1 MGLLDGQLSN
11 VVEWEE
17 TSDDVIFYKWNNSEI
32 KKGSV
37 LIIRPGQDAIFM
49 YNGKIEGIFKDE
61 GRYDIE
67 SKIIP
72 FLSTLK
78 GFRFGFKTG
87 LKAEVL
93 FVNTKEF
100 TMRWG
105 TKQPINLPS
114 QALPGGMPI
123 RANGTFNFKVGDYQL
138 LIEKIAGVKK
148 TYTTG
153 EVRERVLAVLDQLLL
168 RWIVREGKDMFN
180 IQANSVEISNGIKE
194 ELDMELVKIGL
205 TMTGFQIMSVTYPE
219 EIQEMI
225 NKAASQSMVGDM
237 NKYTQMAFADALAK
251 GGSGGNMAV
260 DMASASMGMMM
271 GQQMMQQMQ
280 GAVNP
285 QHAGQA
291 APNPAGGVPGG
302 VPGGAPAGQPAYQAE
317 AASQAAPDPA
327 PAANPADPGQPAKV
341 VPNFC
346 PNCGTRTN
354 GANFC
359 GHCGTKLV

>member
-17 TSDDVIFYKWNNSEI
+17 SSDDVIFYKWNNAEI

-67 SKIIP
+67 SRIIP

-114 QALPGGMPI
+114 QVLPGGMPI

-180 IQANSVEISNGIKE
+180 IQANAVEISNGIKD

-280 GAVNP
+280 GAAQGMVNP
-285 QHAGQA
+285 QQAGQA
-291 APNPAGGVPGG
+291 APNPAGGVP
-302 VPGGAPAGQPAYQAE
+302 AGQTPQQAV
-317 AASQAAPDPA
+317 PN
-327 PAANPADPGQPAKV
+327 PAADQDPGQPAKV

-346 PNCGTRTN
+346 PNCGAKTN

-359 GHCGTKLV
+359 GNCGTKLV

>member
-1 MGLLDGQLSN
+1 MGILSGQLSN

-17 TSDDVIFYKWNNSEI
+17 TSDDIIFYKWNNAEI

-105 TKQPINLPS
+105 TKQAINLPS
-114 QALPGGMPI
+114 QALPGGLPI

-148 TYTTG
+148 TYSTAD
-153 EVRERVLAVLDQLLL
+153 VRERVLAVLDQLLL

-180 IQANSVEISNGIKE
+180 IQANAVEISKGIQD

-219 EIQEMI
+219 EIQAMI

-237 NKYTQMAFADALAK
+237 NKYTQMAFADALAN

-271 GQQMMQQMQ
+271 GQQIMQQMQ
-280 GAVNP
+280 GAAQGMTNP
-285 QHAGQA
+285 QAAGQA
-291 APNPAGGVPGG
+291 VPNPAA
-302 VPGGAPAGQPAYQAE
+302 GAAGQAFQGTGAQV
-317 AASQAAPDPA
+317 AGSGQAAGTA
-327 PAANPADPGQPAKV
+327 GADEPAKV

-346 PNCGTRTN
+346 PNCGAKTN

-359 GHCGTKLV
+359 GNCGTKLV

>member
-1 MGLLDGQLSN
+1 MGILNGQLSN

-17 TSDDVIFYKWNNSEI
+17 TNDDVIFYKWNNAEI

-105 TKQPINLPS
+105 TKQAINLPS
-114 QALPGGMPI
+114 STLPGGLPV

-148 TYTTG
+148 TYTTA
-153 EVRERVLAVLDQLLL
+153 EVRERVMAVLDQLLL

-180 IQANSVEISNGIKE
+180 IQANAVEISNGIRE

-219 EIQEMI
+219 EIQAMI
-225 NKAASQSMVGDM
+225 NKAAGQSMVGDM
-237 NKYTQMAFADALAK
+237 NKYTQMAFADALAN
-251 GGSGGNMAV
+251 GGSGGNVAV

-285 QHAGQA
+285 QQAAPQQPAGQA
-291 APNPAGGVPGG
+291 P
-302 VPGGAPAGQPAYQAE
+302 
-317 AASQAAPDPA
+317 QAAPA
-327 PAANPADPGQPAKV
+327 PGAPQAAAGDQPAKA

-346 PNCGTRTN
+346 PNCGAKTN

-359 GHCGTKLV
+359 GNCGTKLV

>member
-1 MGLLDGQLSN
+1 MGILSGQLSN

-17 TSDDVIFYKWNNSEI
+17 TSDDIIFYKWNNAEI

-105 TKQPINLPS
+105 TKQAINLPS
-114 QALPGGMPI
+114 QALPGGLPI

-148 TYTTG
+148 TYSTAD
-153 EVRERVLAVLDQLLL
+153 VRERVLAVLDQLLL

-180 IQANSVEISNGIKE
+180 IQANAVEISKGIQD

-219 EIQEMI
+219 EIQAMI

-237 NKYTQMAFADALAK
+237 NKYTQMAFADALAN

-280 GAVNP
+280 GAAQGMTNP
-285 QHAGQA
+285 QAAGQA
-291 APNPAGGVPGG
+291 VPNPAA
-302 VPGGAPAGQPAYQAE
+302 GAAGQAFQGTGAQAAGSGQAAGPAG
-317 AASQAAPDPA
+317 
-327 PAANPADPGQPAKV
+327 ADEPAKV

-346 PNCGTRTN
+346 PNCGAKTN

-359 GHCGTKLV
+359 GNCGTKLV

>member
-1 MGLLDGQLSN
+1 MGILSGQLSN

-17 TSDDVIFYKWNNSEI
+17 TSDDIIFYKWNNAEI

-105 TKQPINLPS
+105 TKQAINLPS
-114 QALPGGMPI
+114 QALPGGLPI

-148 TYTTG
+148 TYSTAD
-153 EVRERVLAVLDQLLL
+153 VRERVLAVLDQLLL

-180 IQANSVEISNGIKE
+180 IQANAVEISKGIQD

-219 EIQEMI
+219 EIQAMI

-237 NKYTQMAFADALAK
+237 NKYTQMAFADALAN

-280 GAVNP
+280 GAAQGMTNP
-285 QHAGQA
+285 QAAGQA
-291 APNPAGGVPGG
+291 VPNPAA
-302 VPGGAPAGQPAYQAE
+302 GAAGQAFQGTGAQPAG
-317 AASQAAPDPA
+317 SGQAAGTA
-327 PAANPADPGQPAKV
+327 GADEPAKV

-346 PNCGTRTN
+346 PNCGAKTN

-359 GHCGTKLV
+359 GNCGTKLV

>member
-1 MGLLDGQLSN
+1 MGILSGQLSN
-11 VVEWEE
+11 VIEWEE
-17 TSDDVIFYKWNNSEI
+17 SRDDVIFYKWNNSEI

-37 LIIRPGQDAIFM
+37 LIIRPGQDAIFL

-61 GRYDIE
+61 GRFDVE

-105 TKQPINLPS
+105 TKQAINLPS
-114 QALPGGMPI
+114 QTLPGGLPI

-148 TYTTG
+148 IYTTE

-180 IQANSVEISNGIKE
+180 IQANAVEISKGIQD

-219 EIQEMI
+219 EIQNMI
-225 NKAASQSMVGDM
+225 NKAASQAMVGDM
-237 NKYTQMAFADALAK
+237 NKYQQMAFADALAK

-271 GQQMMQQMQ
+271 GQQMVQQMQ
-280 GAVNP
+280 GTMNP
-285 QHAGQA
+285 QAA
-291 APNPAGGVPGG
+291 AP
-302 VPGGAPAGQPAYQAE
+302 
-317 AASQAAPDPA
+317 ASQAAPA
-327 PAANPADPGQPAKV
+327 PQTGGAEPEGAPKA

-346 PNCGTRTN
+346 PNCGTKTN

-359 GHCGTKLV
+359 ANCGTKLV